1 MFRFRLP
8 DIGEGVAEGEIVKW
22 NVSPGARIEQDQE
35 MVEVMTDKVT
45 VKIPSPVS
53 GIVKE
58 ILVPEGMVAK
68 VGDVLLAIDDGRTED
83 SSNLDIKGQ
92 AEPQKEKGDEPA
104 REPRTI
110 VSQTK
115 VLATPAVRK
124 LAKDLGV
131 DIEKVKPTGPG
142 GRVLAEDV
150 RNFSKSSG
158 AVVEKH
164 ETQPSIR
171 TEETKPSDEKLQ
183 VQEEKILKPHEH
195 DEIMEMKGLRRIIFE
210 KMTKSKAII
219 PHFTVMEI
227 VDLGKV
233 IELRDDLRSQG
244 FTVGYT
250 PFFVKAASKVL
261 REFPKFNAHYD
272 EARKAYI
279 IRKQCNIGVAVDT
292 PAGLTVAVVRDA
304 DMKSLN
310 SIAEEINRLAE
321 KARKNEL
328 KLSEVQDSTFTVSN
342 VGSIGGVLSNPI
354 INYPEVAILGVHRLL
369 DDGIF
374 SEKKSMFVSLS
385 CDHRLIDG
393 ADAAR
398 FIRKI
403 KEMLE
408 KPSILLIER

>member
-1 MFRFRLP
+1 MFSFRLP

-22 NVSPGARIEQDQE
+22 NVAPGSKVEQDQD

-45 VKIPSPVS
+45 VKIPSPVA
-53 GIVKE
+53 GTVKD
-58 ILVPEGMVAK
+58 ILVPEGKVAK
-68 VGDVLLAIDDGRTED
+68 VGDILVTIDDG
-83 SSNLDIKGQ
+83 KGQ
-92 AEPQKEKGDEPA
+92 DSTNLEVHEETQVSGKSPEDAPK
-104 REPRTI
+104 EPRTI

-142 GRVLAEDV
+142 GRVLADDV
-150 RNFSKSSG
+150 RNAAKSG
-158 AVVEKH
+158 NV
-164 ETQPSIR
+164 
-171 TEETKPSDEKLQ
+171 
-183 VQEEKILKPHEH
+183 VQEAPPQIRKDEEKVPEEKPHPEAEKTLVPHEH
-195 DEIMEMKGLRRIIFE
+195 DEILEMKGLRRIIFE

-279 IRKQCNIGVAVDT
+279 LRKQCNIGVAVDT
-292 PAGLTVAVVRDA
+292 PAGLTVAVVKDA
-304 DMKSLN
+304 DLKSLN